1 MAAQQN
7 NLKVLDSS
15 ISEQEQI
22 KEEVLAEERENAEK
36 NYGLLEQ
43 LINDQRKRIP
53 FPDVSMFAVGI
64 APWKKSENQ
73 KYWDEMERI
82 GKYAKCEKLYCG
94 HLRFQKDE
102 YYFTEDLR
110 FKTFVSPDQRF
121 FLINTED
128 KAYQDIRNAWTN
140 PIKEKDVTFSRNI
153 MMEKKVVTDVDIKFD
168 SRSELLSNTKLL
180 NICKRKMKEAVQLE
194 DDSGFEQYKHY
205 WYLCLYAHYLI
216 YGSFNTHYPYIFI
229 DEAQD
234 LSPSEIELIY
244 KINSIPSGERLTPPV
259 INLFGD
265 TNQAISMHSISDW
278 DTLSIALEK
287 YYLKENFRNTNQI
300 VAYCN
305 SCLPFHMQEVGV
317 DMGEVKVFQS
327 VADFIESKSSIAE
340 GSVFIVKDQQSAEK
354 LKDSIKD
361 TANANYS
368 VLTVK
373 DSKGLEFRDV
383 IVVDCGMS
391 INEKY
396 IAYTRALANLTIWSS
411 TL

>member
-1 MAAQQN
+1 MQALNDAYKDA
-7 NLKVLDSS
+7 LKEVTQKL
-15 ISEQEQI
+15 I
-22 KEEVLAEERENAEK
+22 EEENARLLLLTAELQYVFPNTSVHDAKDILKRLNEELEK
-36 NYGLLEQ
+36 SQTAIVSKLQEKDHFDSQFEAKYHQAISSLNRLTDMSSAPEITSESYIDDLSPNSQ
-43 LINDQRKRIP
+43 L
-53 FPDVSMFAVGI
+53 VSYVRAGI
-64 APWKKSENQ
+64 HVYQNFESLIH
-73 KYWDEMERI
+73 DSD
-82 GKYAKCEKLYCG
+82 KLKE
-94 HLRFQKDE
+94 FQKQRV
-102 YYFTEDLR
+102 L
-110 FKTFVSPDQRF
+110 FKEQSDPQ
-121 FLINTED
+121 I
-128 KAYQDIRNAWTN
+128 
-140 PIKEKDVTFSRNI
+140 
-153 MMEKKVVTDVDIKFD
+153 
-168 SRSELLSNTKLL
+168 LSYLNTKLL

-340 GSVFIVKDQQSAEK
+340 GTVFIVKDQQSAEK

>member
-73 KYWDEMERI
+73 KYWNEMERI

-168 SRSELLSNTKLL
+168 SRS
-180 NICKRKMKEAVQLE
+180 
-194 DDSGFEQYKHY
+194 
-205 WYLCLYAHYLI
+205 
-216 YGSFNTHYPYIFI
+216 
-229 DEAQD
+229 
-234 LSPSEIELIY
+234 
-244 KINSIPSGERLTPPV
+244 
-259 INLFGD
+259 
-265 TNQAISMHSISDW
+265 
-278 DTLSIALEK
+278 
-287 YYLKENFRNTNQI
+287 
-300 VAYCN
+300 
-305 SCLPFHMQEVGV
+305 
-317 DMGEVKVFQS
+317 
-327 VADFIESKSSIAE
+327 
-340 GSVFIVKDQQSAEK
+340 
-354 LKDSIKD
+354 
-361 TANANYS
+361 
-368 VLTVK
+368 
-373 DSKGLEFRDV
+373 
-383 IVVDCGMS
+383 
-391 INEKY
+391 
-396 IAYTRALANLTIWSS
+396 
-411 TL
+411 